1 MNEWNEGYV
10 AEVAYTYGYYA
21 ELNPLRM
28 RLPFLNHGLVFPEI
42 KTACEL
48 GFGQGVSI
56 NINAAASN
64 VEWYGTDFNP
74 TQVCFAQQLLNAS
87 EARAKLYDDSFLD
100 FCSRTDLPNF
110 DMIALHGIWSWT
122 SDVNKKVIVD
132 FVRRKLN
139 TGGVLYISYNSYP
152 GWAPLVPFRDLM
164 NRHVDIMGA
173 KGQGINRNI
182 HAALDFI
189 SQMLT
194 VNPSYTQRYPKL
206 LENFEKIKKQNHHYL
221 AHEYFNRDW
230 DCMTFGQI
238 SDYLY
243 EGKLNYACSATYLDH
258 IAEFNLSDEQVAFL
272 AGIPNEGFREDI
284 KDFIVNNNFRRD
296 YWAKGLRV
304 MNQIDRARAIR
315 EIFVI
320 MVTPREWVELKV
332 KVPRGEA
339 TLAENIYNPLLEALS
354 DHQPIKIGQLEQN
367 LERRGVSFTL
377 IIQALIILCG
387 KGDVM
392 IVQDETI
399 TQKSKQYT
407 DKLNLHLMNMA
418 RRDEKIKYLASP
430 VISEAVLVN
439 RFQQLFLLAR
449 HNGLISQQE
458 SVQFAWQHLS
468 ASNQRII
475 KNGVTIESDED
486 NVAELNLQAKEFF
499 EKRLPILKALQIA

>member
-1 MNEWNEGYV
+1 
-10 AEVAYTYGYYA
+10 
-21 ELNPLRM
+21 
-28 RLPFLNHGLVFPEI
+28 
-42 KTACEL
+42 
-48 GFGQGVSI
+48 
-56 NINAAASN
+56 
-64 VEWYGTDFNP
+64 
-74 TQVCFAQQLLNAS
+74 
-87 EARAKLYDDSFLD
+87 
-100 FCSRTDLPNF
+100 
-110 DMIALHGIWSWT
+110 
-122 SDVNKKVIVD
+122 
-132 FVRRKLN
+132 
-139 TGGVLYISYNSYP
+139 
-152 GWAPLVPFRDLM
+152 
-164 NRHVDIMGA
+164 
-173 KGQGINRNI
+173 
-182 HAALDFI
+182 
-189 SQMLT
+189 
-194 VNPSYTQRYPKL
+194 
-206 LENFEKIKKQNHHYL
+206 
-221 AHEYFNRDW
+221 
-230 DCMTFGQI
+230 
-238 SDYLY
+238 
-243 EGKLNYACSATYLDH
+243 
-258 IAEFNLSDEQVAFL
+258 
-272 AGIPNEGFREDI
+272 
-284 KDFIVNNNFRRD
+284 
-296 YWAKGLRV
+296 